1 MSSTSDISVG
11 DISRADAG
19 VDYAYPLGT
28 SFGASWPILLLVVEL
43 SASLSLFYTIAALLL
58 LDIWEGPRELELFTL

>member
-19 VDYAYPLGT
+19 VAYAYPLGT
-28 SFGASWPILLLVVEL
+28 SFGAS
-43 SASLSLFYTIAALLL
+43 
-58 LDIWEGPRELELFTL
+58 